1 MASIRVT
8 VAVMAGRMLA
18 SSIPWR
24 TARARNSGNSTAD
37 SNVEKN
43 FSTVSEPAPQA
54 GTAKVVLAETA
65 PAEQPAAETV
75 SIDDDATP
83 MVARV
88 GGAEAIAEEDVPMGA
103 FDAPVDPAPWVA
115 GLGAIGTALWGVV
128 AVRRRLV
135 MAQQLATFESQVLGN
150 SAVEADA
157 VAVPNA
163 GHQAL

>member
-1 MASIRVT
+1 
-8 VAVMAGRMLA
+8 ML
-18 SSIPWR
+18 R
-24 TARARNSGNSTAD
+24 
-37 SNVEKN
+37 
-43 FSTVSEPAPQA
+43 F
-54 GTAKVVLAETA
+54 
-65 PAEQPAAETV
+65 
-75 SIDDDATP
+75 
-83 MVARV
+83 
-88 GGAEAIAEEDVPMGA
+88 
-103 FDAPVDPAPWVA
+103 DPAPWVA

>member
-1 MASIRVT
+1 MTQHRWSLGSAAPKLSPKRT
-8 VAVMAGRMLA
+8 F
-18 SSIPWR
+18 PW
-24 TARARNSGNSTAD
+24 
-37 SNVEKN
+37 
-43 FSTVSEPAPQA
+43 
-54 GTAKVVLAETA
+54 
-65 PAEQPAAETV
+65 
-75 SIDDDATP
+75 
-83 MVARV
+83 
-88 GGAEAIAEEDVPMGA
+88 GA

-135 MAQQLATFESQVLGN
+135 MAQQLAIFESQVLSN